1 MQVPSASLDLMPP
14 SKVGD
19 LRIRALEDGHT
30 FLAVWTAP
38 GDDYDHGAVSGYR
51 FVRIAGQYSFS
62 TA

>member
-1 MQVPSASLDLMPP
+1 MPP

-51 FVRIAGQYSFS
+51 FVRILKRRLGSLFKLFCK
-62 TA
+62 